1 MQSMKR
7 MLINA
12 TQAEERRLAIVDGQK
27 LLDYEIEIEGRE
39 QRKGN
44 IYKAVVTRVEPS
56 LEACFVDYGED
67 RHGFLPFKEISKQYF
82 QQGVS
87 ASNARIQDAIRE
99 GQELLVQVEK
109 EERGNKGAALTTF
122 ISLAGRY
129 VVLMPN
135 NPRGGGV
142 SRRIEGDDRAEL
154 KENMDQLEYPNGMS
168 IIART
173 AGIGRSAPELQWDLN
188 YLLKLWGAIDGASKG
203 TKGAFLIYQE
213 SSLVIRAIRDYF
225 NHDIGDILIDTDDV
239 YEQAQQFMAHVM
251 PEHAARVK
259 RYRDDAPLFS
269 RFQIEHQ
276 IESAYA
282 RTVTLPSGGAIVID
296 HTEALVSVDV
306 NSARAIKGGDIEET
320 ATRTNLEA
328 ADEVA
333 RQMRLRDLGGLIVI
347 DFIDMEESRN
357 RREVENRLR
366 DALRQDRARVQF
378 GTISKFGLMEMSRQ
392 RLRPA
397 LSEGASIPCPR
408 CGGSGHI
415 RDTESSALQILRIIQ
430 EESLKDNTASVLC
443 QVPVEV
449 ASFLLNEKRTEIAK
463 IELKQRINVLMVPNK
478 TLETPNYK
486 LERLKHDD
494 PRLDHI
500 EASYKMADDMEEATG
515 VTRRSQEPTN
525 KQTPVIKGVLPDA
538 PAPIVPPK
546 LEAVK
551 AAVAP
556 APVATPVAAP
566 APQGFFGWI
575 KSLFAA
581 PEAPKAPVAAP
592 APVKTEDKREGRNG
606 RDGNRGGRNQRGERG
621 GEGRGEVRNEAR
633 PDARGERS
641 ERGNRN
647 ERGERNGRG
656 ERSERGNRSE
666 RGERNNAPRQDRMD
680 GEQAKPQGAE
690 VSLQADNA
698 TAPAREARPER
709 GNRNERG
716 ERNGR
721 GERSERAPRNGE
733 RQESAPR
740 NTELNAEATAP
751 QALADGVEAA
761 EGQADVREPR
771 EGRNR
776 NGRGR
781 RNERGPRNEEG
792 NRTDAPNVEV
802 TAESGAAEAGPD
814 AQANGEAAAPQ
825 EQRERRSRDRYGRD
839 RGNRG
844 PRGENGQRQQADQAE
859 DSRSTEPATAVQETA
874 TPDAPALEPVAAAA
888 PAPAAPAAV
897 AAPVAVAPVK
907 ATPTAAEA
915 PAGRMPKVAGY
926 QLPTEVLAEVANSS
940 GLQWVNSDATKI
952 AAVQAA
958 IAAEPKPVH
967 VPRERPA
974 AVALDER
981 PLVLVETRR
990 DLRDL
995 KLPFEENPTV

>member
-1 MQSMKR
+1 MKR

-82 QQGVS
+82 QQGVA
-87 ASNARIQDAIRE
+87 ASQARIQDAIRE

-122 ISLAGRY
+122 VSLAGRY

-142 SRRIEGDDRAEL
+142 SRRIEGEDRAEL
-154 KENMDQLEYPNGMS
+154 KEALDQLEYPNGMS

-188 YLLKLWGAIDGASKG
+188 YLLKLWTAIDGAAKG
-203 TKGAFLIYQE
+203 GKGAFLIYQE

-225 NHDIGDILIDTDDV
+225 NNDIGDILIDTDDV

-282 RTVTLPSGGAIVID
+282 RTVQLPSGGAIVID

-397 LSEGASIPCPR
+397 LVRRRVHPLPALRRLRPHPR
-408 CGGSGHI
+408 HRI
-415 RDTESSALQILRIIQ
+415 ERLQILRIIQ
-430 EESLKDNTASVLC
+430 EESLKDSTASVLC
-443 QVPVEV
+443 QVPVDV

-494 PRLDHI
+494 PRLDNI
-500 EASYKMADDMEEATG
+500 EASYKMADEMEDATA

-538 PAPIVPPK
+538 PAPVAARQAGTCQTRPRPRTPPNPWQRHRSWLK
-546 LEAVK
+546 RAFLAGSRVCS
-551 AAVAP
+551 AP
-556 APVATPVAAP
+556 APRPHQP
-566 APQGFFGWI
+566 PLWRHLQ
-575 KSLFAA
+575 
-581 PEAPKAPVAAP
+581 PKTRHAHR
-592 APVKTEDKREGRNG
+592 VKI
-606 RDGNRGGRNQRGERG
+606 
-621 GEGRGEVRNEAR
+621 AR
-633 PDARGERS
+633 P
-641 ERGNRN
+641 
-647 ERGERNGRG
+647 
-656 ERSERGNRSE
+656 
-666 RGERNNAPRQDRMD
+666 
-680 GEQAKPQGAE
+680 
-690 VSLQADNA
+690 
-698 TAPAREARPER
+698 
-709 GNRNERG
+709 
-716 ERNGR
+716 
-721 GERSERAPRNGE
+721 
-733 RQESAPR
+733 
-740 NTELNAEATAP
+740 
-751 QALADGVEAA
+751 
-761 EGQADVREPR
+761 
-771 EGRNR
+771 
-776 NGRGR
+776 
-781 RNERGPRNEEG
+781 
-792 NRTDAPNVEV
+792 
-802 TAESGAAEAGPD
+802 
-814 AQANGEAAAPQ
+814 
-825 EQRERRSRDRYGRD
+825 
-839 RGNRG
+839 
-844 PRGENGQRQQADQAE
+844 
-859 DSRSTEPATAVQETA
+859 
-874 TPDAPALEPVAAAA
+874 
-888 PAPAAPAAV
+888 
-897 AAPVAVAPVK
+897 
-907 ATPTAAEA
+907 
-915 PAGRMPKVAGY
+915 
-926 QLPTEVLAEVANSS
+926 
-940 GLQWVNSDATKI
+940 
-952 AAVQAA
+952 
-958 IAAEPKPVH
+958 
-967 VPRERPA
+967 
-974 AVALDER
+974 
-981 PLVLVETRR
+981 
-990 DLRDL
+990 
-995 KLPFEENPTV
+995 

>member
-1 MQSMKR
+1 MKR

-12 TQAEERRLAIVDGQK
+12 TQSEERRLAIVDGQK

-82 QQGVS
+82 AEGVS
-87 ASNARIQDAIRE
+87 PSQARINDVIRE
-99 GQELLVQVEK
+99 GQELVVQVEK

-142 SRRIEGDDRAEL
+142 SRRIEGEDRAEL
-154 KENMDQLEYPNGMS
+154 KEAMDQLEYPKGMS

-173 AGIGRSAPELQWDLN
+173 AGIGRTAPELQWDLN
-188 YLLKLWGAIDGASKG
+188 YLLKLWNAIDGAARSA
-203 TKGAFLIYQE
+203 KGAFLIYQE

-225 NHDIGDILIDTDDV
+225 NSDIGDILIDTDDI

-276 IESAYA
+276 IESAYS

-347 DFIDMEESRN
+347 DFIDMEEAKN

-392 RLRPA
+392 RLKPA
-397 LSEGASIPCPR
+397 LSEGAHINCPR

-430 EESLKDNTASVLC
+430 EESMKDNTAAVHC

-449 ASFLLNEKRTEIAK
+449 ASFLLNEKRSEITK
-463 IELKQRINVLMVPNK
+463 IELKQRVNVIMVPNK
-478 TLETPNYK
+478 SMDTPHYK

-494 PRLDHI
+494 SRLESM
-500 EASYKMADDMEEATG
+500 EASYKLADEPEEVTT

-538 PAPIVPPK
+538 PAPIAEPRAPRQPR
-546 LEAVK
+546 
-551 AAVAP
+551 AAAATPAPAAARPVVREQGFFAWLKNLFGFGTPAPVTAP
-556 APVATPVAAP
+556 APVAEAP
-566 APQGFFGWI
+566 AP
-575 KSLFAA
+575 AA
-581 PEAPKAPVAAP
+581 
-592 APVKTEDKREGRNG
+592 REGS
-606 RDGNRGGRNQRGERG
+606 RDGRR
-621 GEGRGEVRNEAR
+621 GEGRGGDRNR
-633 PDARGERS
+633 RG
-641 ERGNRN
+641 GDRN
-647 ERGERNGRG
+647 ERSDRNSAERTGGERTD
-656 ERSERGNRSE
+656 
-666 RGERNNAPRQDRMD
+666 RNNRRNAQGRDEQQRNERPEQQRQD
-680 GEQAKPQGAE
+680 
-690 VSLQADNA
+690 
-698 TAPAREARPER
+698 RPER
-709 GNRNERG
+709 GNRRG
-716 ERNGR
+716 
-721 GERSERAPRNGE
+721 GERSERRDD
-733 RQESAPR
+733 RQPQVAETA
-740 NTELNAEATAP
+740 LNAEEFNAAP
-751 QALADGVEAA
+751 KPE
-761 EGQADVREPR
+761 
-771 EGRNR
+771 RNR
-776 NGRGR
+776 QERGER
-781 RNERGPRNEEG
+781 AERNERSERNERGEGRRERQNRN
-792 NRTDAPNVEV
+792 A
-802 TAESGAAEAGPD
+802 D
-814 AQANGEAAAPQ
+814 AQPVLQAVSDEAVLNTAPADAADVLAQ
-825 EQRERRSRDRYGRD
+825 DGAQGDTAREPRQRRSRDRYGRD
-839 RGNRG
+839 RRDRA
-844 PRGENGQRQQADQAE
+844 PREAQAE
-859 DSRSTEPATAVQETA
+859 GLAAEQTAEVQAPVEVPSADASEPPARRSYFDAVAPQVEAEQAPVVAQVQAPVVAEEALTAVATAQEPAQPV
-874 TPDAPALEPVAAAA
+874 PAEPAAA
-888 PAPAAPAAV
+888 PEPQTGAV
-897 AAPVAVAPVK
+897 EPVTEAVAPAPTVASPK
-907 ATPTAAEA
+907 AQSYVLPIAELQALAAA
-915 PAGRMPKVAGY
+915 
-926 QLPTEVLAEVANSS
+926 S
-940 GLQWVNSDATKI
+940 GLEWINSDAEKI

-958 IAAEPKPVH
+958 IAAEPKPVRI
-967 VPRERPA
+967 PRERPP
-974 AVALDER
+974 VVVLDEG
-981 PLVLVETRR
+981 PLILVETRK
-990 DLRDL
+990 DLSL
-995 KLPFEENPTV
+995 MQLPFEKEEQAAGASA